1 MDDAGT
7 RSSLHAQLERALLEQ
22 IERGAWGSGDRLPT
36 ESELG
41 ATYRVSRNTVRTALA
56 ALERRGLLE
65 RHAGRGT
72 FLRHAQYAHLMGW
85 HEEAGDEF
93 AGQGLTPAVRVL
105 AFGPAVADSADA
117 ARLGVPLGAPLLAV
131 RRQFA
136 VGGEATG
143 TAEHRL
149 PADLASALTE
159 RDYEALYPER
169 GYRAAGIDVD
179 RGTLLL
185 TATAATGDEASA
197 LGVAAGTPLL
207 VYERT
212 LNLADGRRFEWA
224 RAVLRADRARFRA
237 DFAVPR

>member
-1 MDDAGT
+1 
-7 RSSLHAQLERALLEQ
+7 
-22 IERGAWGSGDRLPT
+22 
-36 ESELG
+36 
-41 ATYRVSRNTVRTALA
+41 
-56 ALERRGLLE
+56 
-65 RHAGRGT
+65 
-72 FLRHAQYAHLMGW
+72 MGW

-93 AGQGLTPAVRVL
+93 AGQGLVPAVRVL